1 MRPCEG
7 GITLLGQGSGTLGPM
22 VALVLAAISVGLS
35 NFAAAIAI
43 GVSGVSARR
52 RLEVAIVFGVFEVG
66 MPIVGLVLGN
76 HLAHTL
82 GHSAKWVGGG
92 LLMAAGVYG
101 LFAGLK
107 ERGEADAPPTGMSP
121 GRLILTGVA
130 LSIDNLVVGFALGA
144 YHVSLIVAAL
154 LIGVISVGLSLIGL
168 ELGARIGERTGGT
181 AEVVGS
187 VVLIAVGAA
196 IAAGVF

>member
-1 MRPCEG
+1 M
-7 GITLLGQGSGTLGPM
+7 
-22 VALVLAAISVGLS
+22 
-35 NFAAAIAI
+35 
-43 GVSGVSARR
+43 
-52 RLEVAIVFGVFEVG
+52 
-66 MPIVGLVLGN
+66 
-76 HLAHTL
+76 
-82 GHSAKWVGGG
+82 
-92 LLMAAGVYG
+92 
-101 LFAGLK
+101 
-107 ERGEADAPPTGMSP
+107 
-121 GRLILTGVA
+121 
-130 LSIDNLVVGFALGA
+130 GFALGA

>member
-1 MRPCEG
+1 
-7 GITLLGQGSGTLGPM
+7 
-22 VALVLAAISVGLS
+22 
-35 NFAAAIAI
+35 
-43 GVSGVSARR
+43 
-52 RLEVAIVFGVFEVG
+52 
-66 MPIVGLVLGN
+66 
-76 HLAHTL
+76 
-82 GHSAKWVGGG
+82 
-92 LLMAAGVYG
+92 MAAGVYG